1 MLKTITLLAFCL
13 AMLPA
18 LLLPAPVAMAE
29 EEDARRHGLGGRWNV
44 VFDMPRGSYETP
56 VEFVVGQTG
65 AVTTTV
71 LGPLGTFRVDSTQ
84 GRLDGNKLTLD
95 ADTSLGKLKINA
107 TLEGDR
113 LRGEWFRDG
122 LVARFLFNGEIRGLR
137 DHTHI
142 PKPNLQVFDSVLA
155 QIDSTFFRPDFNG
168 VKMQTLRER
177 YRPRVAAAR
186 NEGEFLSLMRTMLR
200 EFRTSHLDFFA
211 TPTWSKELHPPVAT
225 TAVESDA
232 GITWRELSPSVG
244 YLRIE
249 SFEDGPQVVTRVD
262 RAFAELADRSSLV
275 IDLRG
280 NGGGTLS
287 AAMRLGDHLLPK
299 AQSVGYFVS
308 RAGLVRHRA
317 RSIDQINA
325 AALPVFSGYYS
336 EDLVREMKNS
346 GALMLATGGRTQ
358 RAYRGS
364 VVVLIDANC
373 FSASEAFASVVKE
386 TRAATLIGRRTNGA
400 MLSATALPVEGDWT
414 LWLPVWDFR
423 TARGVKI
430 EGRGVEP
437 DIAVTFREGQDADI
451 AAALKFL
458 ETHATTFQK
467 KEF

>member
-1 MLKTITLLAFCL
+1 MLKSITLLAFCL
-13 AMLPA
+13 AMVR
-18 LLLPAPVAMAE
+18 PVAMAE
-29 EEDARRHGLGGRWNV
+29 DARPHSLSGRWKIV
-44 VFDMPRGSYETP
+44 IDMPQGSYETP

-71 LGPLGTFRVDSTQ
+71 LGPLGTFRVDSTL

-95 ADTSLGKLKINA
+95 AETSFGKLKINA

-122 LVARFLFNGEIRGLR
+122 LARFLFSGEIRGLR
-137 DHTHI
+137 DHTHV
-142 PKPNLQVFDSVLA
+142 PKPNLQVFDAVLA
-155 QIDSTFFRPDFNG
+155 HIDAAFFRPDFNG
-168 VKMQTLRER
+168 VDIRALRQR

-186 NEGEFLSLMRTMLR
+186 SEGEFLSLMRKMLG

-211 TPTWSKELHPPVAT
+211 TPSWSKELHPPVAPEAGAT
-225 TAVESDA
+225 EK
-232 GITWRELSPSVG
+232 GITWRELAPSVG

-249 SFEDGPQVVTRVD
+249 SFEDGPQVVARVD
-262 RAFAELADRSSLV
+262 RAFAELGDHSSLV

-287 AAMRLGDHLLPK
+287 AAMRLGDYLLPN
-299 AQSVGYFVS
+299 AQPVGYFVS

-317 RSIDQINA
+317 RSIDQINS
-325 AALPVFSGYYS
+325 AALPVFNGYYS
-336 EDLVREMKNS
+336 EDLAREMKNQ
-346 GALMLATGGRTQ
+346 GALMLATGGRAE
-358 RAYRGS
+358 RAYRGR
-364 VVVLIDANC
+364 VVVLIDENC

-423 TARGVKI
+423 TPRGTEV
-430 EGRGVEP
+430 EGKGVEP
-437 DIAVTFREGQDADI
+437 DIAVTYREREDADI
-451 AAALKFL
+451 AAALRFL
-458 ETHATTFQK
+458 ESTG